1 MTTWLGQL
9 RQDVQYGWR
18 TLTRNPSFATTT
30 VLTLAIGLAMTTGVF
45 TVFNAYLLRSFAVRD
60 PGGLHQ
66 IAWHA
71 KDGAGRGLRWEDFE
85 ALRARRDLFDAALA
99 QTTRYVSHDG
109 RVLATELVSDSYF
122 RMLEPALARGR
133 FLQPGDEGTAAVV
146 ISYQAW
152 TSLFARDPTVIGRP
166 IELSGHRFTV
176 VGVLGERF
184 AGLHAMPRDVWIL
197 FRDYAA
203 VAAPEL
209 LDAEARA
216 LDVSV
221 RLAPGVTR
229 NQAQAVITP
238 ILVDAAARQRQS
250 WIELRRHDK
259 PTPLSFRLLAILSP
273 VFAAFA
279 LVLLAGC
286 ANVSSVMLAR
296 AVARQREIAV
306 RLSLGASRWRIIR
319 QLLTEALLIS
329 GLAGITGLAVS
340 VVGLRIATS
349 VFFSTLPASL
359 AAILRTAPLTLD
371 YRVFLFAL
379 LAAGLS
385 TLAFALVPA
394 LQASRFAIAGSL
406 GAHAAS
412 GRRGSR
418 LRGALV
424 VAQIAISLLLVVPA
438 VSLARNG
445 FRVRAADVGFDITDV
460 ISINVRQGDTAARVR
475 QVADVL
481 AAEPRVE
488 RFAVASDNPFFGP
501 APRVVLESG
510 GHRLPTP
517 ATFVSPEYFATLR
530 IPVTRG
536 RLFRRDEAQSESRV
550 AIVSAATARALWPGQ
565 EPVGQVMRIAGEPE
579 ITVIGTCADVISGLV
594 IDGPEPGHLY
604 LPTAAGAR
612 HAVAVLARARLP
624 HGLAPAPLQQILNRA
639 AAEPQVFESI
649 PLEEVRSLQIYPFL
663 AASSI
668 GSLLGAIALV
678 LSISGLFGALTYSL
692 TQRSKEIGIRV
703 ALGATASAIVSMVM
717 RQTAWLAGLGSI
729 AGLAGAFALLQ
740 LLGSAIRFGAVS
752 FTDALAFVIGLAL
765 VTFAAGLAAWHP
777 ARRAARIDPAVTLRS
792 E

>member
-9 RQDVQYGWR
+9 RRDTQYGWR
-18 TLTRNPSFATTT
+18 TLVRNPAFATTT
-30 VLTLAIGLAMTTGVF
+30 ILTLAIGLSLTTGIF

-60 PGGLHQ
+60 PAGLHQ
-66 IAWHA
+66 IVWHA
-71 KDGAGRGLRWEDFE
+71 RDGAGRGLRWQDYED
-85 ALRARRDLFDAALA
+85 LRARRDLFEAALA
-99 QTTRYVSHDG
+99 QTTRYVSYDG
-109 RVLATELVSDSYF
+109 RALAAELVSDSYF
-122 RMLEPALARGR
+122 EMLGPVVAPGRGLR
-133 FLQPGDEGTAAVV
+133 SGDQGTSAVV
-146 ISYQAW
+146 ISDQAW
-152 TSLFARDPTVIGRP
+152 TSLFARDPAVIGRV
-166 IELSGHRFTV
+166 ITLSGHRFTV
-176 VGVLGERF
+176 IGVLGERF

-203 VAAPEL
+203 LAAPEL
-209 LDAEARA
+209 LDADARA
-216 LDVSV
+216 LDVTV
-221 RLAPGVTR
+221 RLAPGVTPDH
-229 NQAQAVITP
+229 AQAAMMP
-238 ILVDAAARQRQS
+238 MLVDAAAREKQS
-250 WIELRRHDK
+250 WIEIRRQDK
-259 PTPLSFRLLAILSP
+259 PIPLSFRLLALLSP

-306 RLSLGASRWRIIR
+306 RLSLGANRWRIIR

-329 GLAGITGLAVS
+329 GLAALTGLAFS

-379 LAAGLS
+379 LAGGLS

-394 LQASRFAIAGSL
+394 LQASHPGIAGSL

-424 VAQIAISLLLVVPA
+424 AAQIAISLLLVVPA
-438 VSLARNG
+438 LSLARNG
-445 FRVRAADVGFDITDV
+445 LRVRGADVGFDIADV
-460 ISINVRQGDTAARVR
+460 ISINVRQGDTTTRVE
-475 QVADVL
+475 QLADVL
-481 AAEPRVE
+481 DAEPRVE
-488 RFAVASDNPFFGP
+488 HAAVASSNPFFGP

-510 GHRLPTP
+510 GHRVSTP
-517 ATFVSPEYFATLR
+517 MTFVSPEYFATLR

-536 RLFRRDEAQSESRV
+536 RLFRPDEAHSESRV
-550 AIVSAATARALWPGQ
+550 AIVSAATARALWPGR
-565 EPVGQVMRIAGEPE
+565 EAEGQVIRLAGEPDV
-579 ITVIGTCADVISGLV
+579 TVVGTCADVISGIV
-594 IDGPEPGHLY
+594 IDGPEPGHIY
-604 LPTAAGAR
+604 LPTAPGAR
-612 HAVAVLARARLP
+612 HAIAVLARARVP
-624 HGLAPAPLQQILNRA
+624 HGLAPAALHQVLNRA
-639 AAEPQVFESI
+639 AADPQVFESI

-663 AASSI
+663 AASTI

-678 LSISGLFGALTYSL
+678 LSISGLFGALTYAL

-703 ALGATASAIVSMVM
+703 ALGATSAAIVGMVM
-717 RQTAWLAGLGSI
+717 RQTAWLAGVGAL
-729 AGLAGAFALLQ
+729 AGLAGAFALLR
-740 LLGSAIRFGAVS
+740 LLAANVRAGALS
-752 FTDALAFVIGLAL
+752 LTDGPPFAVGFAL
-765 VTFAAGLAAWHP
+765 VIVAAGIAAWHP